1 VEPLCKHKDEEEYYL
16 AIYSRREHDIIMF
29 YEQGGVD
36 VGDIDSKARSV
47 VIDVKLKDSEMVLSD
62 NELNNLVGS
71 KVPAGDKK

>member
-1 VEPLCKHKDEEEYYL
+1 
-16 AIYSRREHDIIMF
+16 MF